1 MSTIFNQLKDVI
13 ETKSGNLLDDFDTF
27 QDFQPYLICRWI
39 SMHNPQF
46 AVLLNETT
54 NQLYPGITTKE
65 QWYQLLISI
74 IPKDKYRYIRY
85 IKKVKKEKDKD
96 EDIINSLANILQ
108 TSSREVKMFLE
119 HEETNMKKIKEM
131 FR

>member
-85 IKKVKKEKDKD
+85 IKKVKKEKNKD